1 MTETKT
7 DSREKLIDWL
17 IQNDMDY
24 FDYEGG
30 KEWFKFILRNGC
42 IGYDS
47 LTDDE
52 LLSEI
57 LERDPDFSLEEVENA

>member
-17 IQNDMDY
+17 IENDMDY
-24 FDYEGG
+24 LDHIGG
-30 KEWFKFILRNGC
+30 IEWLRFLLRNGC

-47 LTDDE
+47 LTDDQ
-52 LLSEI
+52 LMLEI
-57 LERDPDFSLEEVENA
+57 LDRDPDFCIEEA